1 MTPGGLTI
9 NELNDL
15 LDRLASGEN
24 RLNLL
29 LDLIYMLMLIVDE
42 GREIASL

>member
-29 LDLIYMLMLIVDE
+29 LDLMYMLNADC
-42 GREIASL
+42 R